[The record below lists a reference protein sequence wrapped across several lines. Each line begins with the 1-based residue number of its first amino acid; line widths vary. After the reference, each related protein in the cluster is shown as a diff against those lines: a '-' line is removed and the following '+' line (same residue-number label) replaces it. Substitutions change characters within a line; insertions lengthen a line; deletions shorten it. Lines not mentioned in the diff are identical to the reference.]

1 MAAGKFGS
9 VQEVRERARGLG
21 QQVHLRPGPVRLVG
35 WSSKSAPCRRQD
47 RLPGITAGISN
58 PASPPWL
65 VAACL
70 LSRFLL
76 DLACLFLFL
85 PSFFC
90 LVLLLRH
97 VLFLLAT
104 QVPRQPLLHVF
115 GHLAP

>member
-21 QQVHLRPGPVRLVG
+21 QQVHLRPSPVRLAG
-35 WSSKSAPCRRQD
+35 WSSKGSPCRRQD

-65 VAACL
+65 VTACL
-70 LSRFLL
+70 LYRFLL
-76 DLACLFLFL
+76 DLACLFLLL
-85 PSFFC
+85 PPFC

-115 GHLAP
+115 GRLA